1 MPFLLRLFVNAAAL
15 WVATRVVPGVTYTVI
30 ETQDDE
36 VVTPYTSAF
45 LSGANVTNIDL
56 QRQCVL
62 DASEHLATPF
72 DHIALRDVLN
82 ALSPAEAQAPTCGPV
97 LPIVGG

>member
-1 MPFLLRLFVNAAAL
+1 
-15 WVATRVVPGVTYTVI
+15 VPGVAYTVI

-45 LSGANVTNIDL
+45 LSGPHVTDIDL
-56 QRQCVL
+56 QQQCAL

-82 ALSPAEAQAPTCGPV
+82 ALDPAEAREPVCAPV